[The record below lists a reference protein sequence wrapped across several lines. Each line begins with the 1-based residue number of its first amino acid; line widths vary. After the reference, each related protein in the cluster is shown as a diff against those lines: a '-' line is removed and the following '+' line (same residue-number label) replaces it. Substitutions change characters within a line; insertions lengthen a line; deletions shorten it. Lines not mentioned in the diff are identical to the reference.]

1 MVHTFVR
8 NKFPNATIAK
18 NKNAWIKGHGIMSAL
33 FGGND
38 KDTKKEGNKKHKMGK
53 HPCLTLL
60 FDIKLSNASV

>member
-38 KDTKKEGNKKHKMGK
+38 KDTKKEWIKKKNIHASRVFWNKF
-53 HPCLTLL
+53 T
-60 FDIKLSNASV
+60 